1 MTTSMT
7 EDGNDEGRRDAHG
20 AGDGHMGGGH
30 DDDDD
35 DADGHGNDGDEGH
48 SGATWF
54 AMRLESI
61 CCTKF
66 AGDAPRSQEP
76 QLHVHETCDG
86 RAFLSNYNTVFSAQ
100 RFKGVK
106 LSILAMRSASLS
118 YQLLGLR
125 ADASCLS
132 AEED

>member
-1 MTTSMT
+1 MVLVTVTWAVVMMMTMMMPMAMAMMVMRVIVVLL
-7 EDGNDEGRRDAHG
+7 GLFPWA
-20 AGDGHMGGGH
+20 MGYL
-30 DDDDD
+30 
-35 DADGHGNDGDEGH
+35 
-48 SGATWF
+48 

-118 YQLLGLR
+118 YQLLVGLR